1 MAFTASLSPYASD
14 PRRRIRQV
22 LGDLLVVAVLVLA
35 GWIAVQVHDAVEAL
49 AAPGDQLAEAGA
61 GLRDN
66 LSEAGDAAGGLP
78 VVGDELQAAIG
89 QAGEAAAV
97 VEDSGRRQAAA
108 ARRAADWIG
117 WAVFL
122 LPVLALLAAWLPR
135 RLSYA
140 LLAARTRRLADSAEG
155 ADLIALRA
163 LTHQPLQRLQSVS
176 RAPAEEWRRG
186 DAGTIALLARLELDD
201 LGLR

>member
-1 MAFTASLSPYASD
+1 MPLTASLRPYASD
-14 PRRRIRQV
+14 PRHRVRQV
-22 LGDLLVVAVLVLA
+22 VGDLLVVAVLVLA

-49 AAPGDQLAEAGA
+49 AAPGDQLAAAGA
-61 GLRDN
+61 GLGEN
-66 LSEAGDAAGGLP
+66 LIEAGDVAGDLP
-78 VVGDELQAAIG
+78 LVGDQLASAIA

-97 VEDSGRRQAAA
+97 VEDAGRRQADA
-108 ARRAADWIG
+108 ARSAADWIG

-122 LPVLALLAAWLPR
+122 LPSLALLAAWLPR

-140 LLAARTRRLADSAEG
+140 LLAARTRRLADSSEG

-176 RAPAEEWRRG
+176 RAPAQEWRRG